1 MIVKAEANNLRIAPR
16 KIRLVAKN
24 LAGKNAS
31 DALVSLRFVEKKSA
45 VPLAKVIK
53 SALSNATN
61 NNKLEE
67 KKMFI
72 KEIQTMEGSKLKR
85 FQARSRGM
93 AHKIT
98 KKTSH
103 IRILLEEKK

>member
-1 MIVKAEANNLRIAPR
+1 MIIKAEANNLRISPR

-31 DALVSLRFVEKKSA
+31 AALISLRFVEKKSA
-45 VPLAKVIK
+45 APLAKVLK

-67 KKMFI
+67 RKLVI
-72 KEIQTMEGSKLKR
+72 KEIQTMEGPTLKR
-85 FQARSRGM
+85 FQPRSRGM
-93 AHKIT
+93 AHKIF
-98 KKTSH
+98 KRTSH
-103 IRILLEEKK
+103 IRVILEEKK